1 MSTKVIVVLVIL
13 GCIIWVMS
21 AFVFIGVCIHAK
33 INEVDIDKILPLY
46 KKEAEHIIVG
56 QYHHNNFYID
66 NGKTT
71 INPYDYINRKTIY
84 IDSTI
89 EVVFVY
95 DFEEDEYRPVGRL
108 GGKIS

>member
-21 AFVFIGVCIHAK
+21 AFVFIGVYIQAK
-33 INEVDIDKILPLY
+33 MKGLGSGKGLPGY
-46 KKEAEHIIVG
+46 KEEAGQIIVG
-56 QYHHNNFYID
+56 EYHHNNFYVD